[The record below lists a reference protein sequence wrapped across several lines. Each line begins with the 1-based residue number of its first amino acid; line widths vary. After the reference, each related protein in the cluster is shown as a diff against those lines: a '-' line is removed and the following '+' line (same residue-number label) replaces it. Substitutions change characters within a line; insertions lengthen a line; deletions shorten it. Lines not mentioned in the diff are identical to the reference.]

1 MGGFM
6 RYLLILTILF
16 FTAAVYAEEITVTS
30 NEGSVTI
37 AIPNVGKDG
46 KVRAEEIL
54 KIVKSKLEKLE
65 YDYVARLGRYER
77 KEAVEEL
84 KAIKVL
90 LSTLPK
96 EISVYVGKEI
106 EGEKKTQLEKTAMG
120 DDEFKNLLS
129 SVQKKRYSSDKISQI
144 NSASKS
150 NYFTLKQ
157 LNGLI
162 ELFNKTDTNNMI
174 KVIEMVY
181 PRVIDKKE
189 GYLLLDYFNFNSDK
203 EKVKGILDKH
213 KEE

>member
-1 MGGFM
+1 M

-106 EGEKKTQLEKTAMG
+106 EGEKKIQLEKTAMG